1 MLCEAID
8 TARGRV
14 SIKIYLA
21 VMIMANTQATTF
33 QRRVGEVLIAQFS
46 SKLLL
51 NLIFLLT
58 WFWGI
63 FWIVNAAESDF
74 SVFIAG
80 LPAMLLVAGG
90 WFTFLNR
97 GFNRK

>member
-1 MLCEAID
+1 
-8 TARGRV
+8 
-14 SIKIYLA
+14 
-21 VMIMANTQATTF
+21 MIMANTQATTF

-63 FWIVNAAESDF
+63 FWIVNTGGSDS
-74 SVFIAG
+74 SVFFAG
-80 LPAMLLVAGG
+80 LPAMFLMAGA

-97 GFNRK
+97 GLNQK

>member
-1 MLCEAID
+1 M
-8 TARGRV
+8 
-14 SIKIYLA
+14 
-21 VMIMANTQATTF
+21 MIMANTQATTF

-51 NLIFLLT
+51 NLVFLLT
-58 WFWGI
+58 WFWGL
-63 FWIVNAAESDF
+63 FWIVSASESDS
-74 SVFIAG
+74 SVFFAG
-80 LPAMLLVAGG
+80 LPAMLLVAGA

>member
-1 MLCEAID
+1 
-8 TARGRV
+8 
-14 SIKIYLA
+14 
-21 VMIMANTQATTF
+21 MIMANTQATSF
-33 QRRVGEVLIAQFS
+33 QRRIGEVLIAQFS

-63 FWIVNAAESDF
+63 FWIVNTGESDS
-74 SVFIAG
+74 SVFFAG
-80 LPAMLLVAGG
+80 LPAMLLIAGA
-90 WFTFLNR
+90 WFTLLNR

>member
-1 MLCEAID
+1 MLFESID
-8 TARGRV
+8 TTRGRV
-14 SIKIYLA
+14 SIKIYSAL
-21 VMIMANTQATTF
+21 MIMANTQATTF

-51 NLIFLLT
+51 NLIFLIT
-58 WFWGI
+58 WFWGV
-63 FWIVNAAESDF
+63 FWIVSAGESDS
-74 SVFIAG
+74 SVFFAG
-80 LPAMLLVAGG
+80 LPAMLLVAGA

>member
-1 MLCEAID
+1 
-8 TARGRV
+8 
-14 SIKIYLA
+14 
-21 VMIMANTQATTF
+21 MIMANTQATTF

-63 FWIVNAAESDF
+63 FWIVNIAESDS

-80 LPAMLLVAGG
+80 LPAMLLVDGA